1 MINYQRPMTLFLIY
15 VKSKSFM
22 NKHPQHTVLNN
33 KIAKQ
38 TLHVDH
44 ITLRSMNKCK
54 VPIYVYEYFK

>member
-1 MINYQRPMTLFLIY
+1 MTLFLIY

-38 TLHVDH
+38 KLHVDH